1 MRRLTLV
8 VVGVGAAVG
17 TAAMPP
23 RTARAQEKTNAGLR
37 LSVVGIAVKDYPKSQ
52 NFYGKI
58 VGFPVAF
65 TFSTPDGSRTTTYY
79 QTSRDT
85 FLEMQAA
92 FGDVQ
97 PGVTHAHLLTDD
109 LSGTIARLRQAGLPA
124 ATGTTP
130 MPNTMGT
137 TISVSGG
144 SHVKNVNVF
153 DPDGLRLEL
162 NEYLPDS
169 LTTKASKSWD
179 ASRPSL
185 TLSVFGIA
193 VKNYP
198 ESQTF
203 YEKTMGFRVA
213 FTFPNAAGQV
223 VNTYYQEGRD
233 SFMEMQLPAANG
245 HPGFTHAH
253 FVTNDLAG
261 TIARLR
267 LAGLA
272 AATPGAP
279 QMPGTIGEKINV
291 SPGAKTKN
299 VNVVD
304 PDGIRLE
311 LNEYDGNSLPRKAI
325 DTWK

>member
-1 MRRLTLV
+1 MTR
-8 VVGVGAAVG
+8 
-17 TAAMPP
+17 
-23 RTARAQEKTNAGLR
+23 ARAGWCRMRPIKG
-37 LSVVGIAVKDYPKSQ
+37 
-52 NFYGKI
+52 
-58 VGFPVAF
+58 
-65 TFSTPDGSRTTTYY
+65 
-79 QTSRDT
+79 
-85 FLEMQAA
+85 
-92 FGDVQ
+92 
-97 PGVTHAHLLTDD
+97 
-109 LSGTIARLRQAGLPA
+109 RQ
-124 ATGTTP
+124 
-130 MPNTMGT
+130 
-137 TISVSGG
+137 
-144 SHVKNVNVF
+144 
-153 DPDGLRLEL
+153 LEL

-169 LTTKASKSWD
+169 LTTKASTSWD

-267 LAGLA
+267 QAGLA

-311 LNEYDGNSLPRKAI
+311 LNEYDGDSLPKKAI